1 MEHTK
6 EQGVTIIDPRY
17 RRPAV
22 LRALYAAMA
31 GSGEAAKAADTEA
44 GADEGEKDDGT
55 GFPRTSGVQR
65 NI

>member
-1 MEHTK
+1 MEHANGK
-6 EQGVTIIDPRY
+6 GNTIIDPRY

-22 LRALYAAMA
+22 LRALLTALAE
-31 GSGEAAKAADTEA
+31 GGEPGEAADTEA
-44 GADEGEKDDGT
+44 TVVEGEKDDDT